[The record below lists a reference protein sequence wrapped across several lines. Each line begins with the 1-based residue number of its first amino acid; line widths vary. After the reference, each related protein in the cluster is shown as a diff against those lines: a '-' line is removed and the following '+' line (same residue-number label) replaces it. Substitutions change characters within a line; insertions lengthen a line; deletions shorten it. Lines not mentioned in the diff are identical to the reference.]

1 MREKVQVLASAGCGL
16 LGVCLLRFSLW
27 IASLYF
33 YVTNEAIRSGTAFHL
48 GNVPQ
53 TNPHPDKA

>member
-1 MREKVQVLASAGCGL
+1 MRETVQVLASEECGL
-16 LGVCLLRFSLW
+16 FGVYLLRFSLW

-53 TNPHPDKA
+53 YQTPPR